1 MEGTVTQGFIPGVS
15 EIWFAALLMLFAASL
30 ITVLAWLLQVTRGSP
45 TPAFPGARGLL
56 TALFGFPSVRE
67 SWSRAWAKALN
78 SEAAR
83 NQSSL
88 QVLFEESTHLQPNSH
103 ISHVSCTEHSDSSM
117 AFLCTL
123 SADPIRFPVSV
134 TQESPAA
141 VSMNTYQVFLTLHQA
156 QIEVRLEELPQE
168 GLLVSWGFKE
178 HPDITLQV
186 TPRQSLQSSEGG
198 AELCTL
204 QDLIQDALLSAQP
217 AMVFNLKAHDGDM
230 GLCDRLLRGSP
241 CSAESPK
248 LLIRQICLQ
257 NITVA
262 DDKEAELR
270 CEAELNA
277 PWQRR
282 EIRSVRQNEGDA
294 CNLSWNDEMTFD
306 LSTQS
311 KELYLRVWQIKEGE
325 RNVLLGQTSVALKSP
340 YRDLSG
346 RHLYPLTS
354 SAGQSITGTPS
365 ISVEFLVPELSLP
378 RATLAATASRT
389 NITPTK
395 KVEMDRTVMPDG
407 TIVTTV
413 TTIQS
418 RLRLD
423 GKIDSPS
430 RSPSKVEVTE
440 NKPIFMPRSCS
451 PGSSPSGSGGSPV
464 SLRLDPVAE
473 TAIRQLTEPGN
484 KPAKK
489 TPTKRS
495 TLIISGVS
503 KVPIGQD
510 EMALCLGY
518 AASMDASLQGLTL
531 GEDFPLPDPTL
542 DPIDNGVTPPQGP
555 DTDDT
560 TKSDISDKPSV
571 DDLESETGSTGTLE
585 TRSLKEHKVGFLRS
599 GTKLLF
605 RRRHREPGLSQSHDN
620 LTDSASASRKKSG
633 SFSKRLLKRF
643 SLKTKTKPSINGS
656 TPEK

>member
-1 MEGTVTQGFIPGVS
+1 MEGTVPQAFIPGVS

-30 ITVLAWLLQVTRGSP
+30 ITVMAWLLQVTRGR
-45 TPAFPGARGLL
+45 PAPAYPGALGLL
-56 TALFGFPSVRE
+56 TALFAFPSVRE

-88 QVLFEESTHLQPNSH
+88 QVLFEESTYLQPNTH

-117 AFLCTL
+117 VFLCTF

-141 VSMNTYQVFLTLHQA
+141 VSMNTYQVLLTLHQA

-186 TPRQSLQSSEGG
+186 TPRQSLQSNEGG

-204 QDLIQDALLSAQP
+204 QDLIKDALLSAQP

-230 GLCDRLLRGSP
+230 GLCDRLLKGSP
-241 CSAESPK
+241 CGAESPR
-248 LLIRQICLQ
+248 LLIRQICLE

-262 DDKEAELR
+262 DDKEVELG
-270 CEAELNA
+270 CEAELDA
-277 PWQRR
+277 PLQRR
-282 EIRSVRQNEGDA
+282 EIRSIRKQKEGET
-294 CNLSWNDEMTFD
+294 CNHSWNDEMTFD

-325 RNVLLGQTSVALKSP
+325 HNVLLGQTTVHLKSP
-340 YRDLSG
+340 FRDLTG
-346 RHLYPLTS
+346 KHLYPLSS
-354 SAGQSITGTPS
+354 SAGLSVTGTPA
-365 ISVEFLVPELSLP
+365 IFVEFLVAELSLP
-378 RATLAATASRT
+378 RAALAATTPRT

-440 NKPIFMPRSCS
+440 NKAIFMPLSCS
-451 PGSSPSGSGGSPV
+451 SGSSPNGSGGSPV

-510 EMALCLGY
+510 EMALSLGY
-518 AASMDASLQGLTL
+518 AASMDASLQGLAH
-531 GEDFPLPDPTL
+531 GEDLPLPDLSL
-542 DPIDNGVTPPQGP
+542 DPIPNEVTPPQGP

-585 TRSLKEHKVGFLRS
+585 TRSLKEHKGQMSVI
-599 GTKLLF
+599 KLA
-605 RRRHREPGLSQSHDN
+605 EY
-620 LTDSASASRKKSG
+620 
-633 SFSKRLLKRF
+633 
-643 SLKTKTKPSINGS
+643 
-656 TPEK
+656 